1 MDKNRPEKDQKPKP
15 DPVPTVPISTG
26 REHDHVSFKTWIVN
40 LFEDERGMTSIKP
53 VIAFLGA
60 VFLCVSMIING
71 IFPDYEPAD
80 FFVEAIMIITAI
92 GMGADSI
99 DKFSTSRR
107 RSTTRNSYGSTSYR
121 DDNIGPSSEIL

>member
-1 MDKNRPEKDQKPKP
+1 MNEKKTQ
-15 DPVPTVPISTG
+15 DPIPIPSTG
-26 REHDHVSFKTWIVN
+26 REHDKVSLKTWVIN

-71 IFPDYEPAD
+71 IHPAYEPAD

-107 RSTTRNSYGSTSYR
+107 RSSTRNSYGSTSYR